1 MIKSCVKYS
10 TNCFLNCASVYFA
23 NEMVVIFLSNL
34 IRWFG
39 RNRVDWFLWKC
50 VVCSHDFIT

>member
-1 MIKSCVKYS
+1 
-10 TNCFLNCASVYFA
+10 
-23 NEMVVIFLSNL
+23 MVVIFLSNL